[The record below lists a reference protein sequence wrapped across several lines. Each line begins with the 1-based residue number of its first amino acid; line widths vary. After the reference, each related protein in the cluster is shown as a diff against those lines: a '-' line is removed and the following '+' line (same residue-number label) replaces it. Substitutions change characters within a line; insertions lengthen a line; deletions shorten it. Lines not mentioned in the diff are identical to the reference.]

1 MGRSVGISMSKKHIE
16 EQKLLIENFNKWIN
30 EEKCGEKEIEETAES
45 IEEEEEDDL
54 NEAIFT
60 LATLATV
67 GKLVTS
73 LHKLLGAYNEFTKI
87 TDEMMQDPN
96 TSDAVKQIATD
107 VQQAGSDITDASG
120 PIAKDLPI
128 GQKLTN
134 KAINHLIKKHF
145 NIDANIDVSKLKLPT
160 SSDSEQPSDEQPQE
174 VPDAGPDDSEL
185 RKMQGL
191 MSKDK
196 EDRLSQLRKKYN
208 K

>member
-1 MGRSVGISMSKKHIE
+1 
-16 EQKLLIENFNKWIN
+16 
-30 EEKCGEKEIEETAES
+30 
-45 IEEEEEDDL
+45 
-54 NEAIFT
+54 
-60 LATLATV
+60 
-67 GKLVTS
+67 
-73 LHKLLGAYNEFTKI
+73 
-87 TDEMMQDPN
+87 MMQDPN